1 MQGTFRAA
9 RGESLASHRPS
20 TGSGRPSLSRDET
33 GEALRGQGARTDHD
47 LWLNSDMSP
56 GSIAVTLI
64 VLIAAVCA
72 VAPIP
77 PATVERVYSMGIY
90 PVVQGVTTTVSNQV
104 PFALLDVA
112 VGGLLFS
119 ATVILR
125 SRLRAVGL
133 RRALPRATITVV
145 GTTALFYLLF
155 LGMWGLNYRRV
166 PMEQKLDYHSSRLTP
181 EAAIV
186 FASAAALE
194 TNGSYAAAHGRP
206 LDTRSLGE
214 AFADVQRVLGASRVA
229 VTGVPKRSLLE
240 FYFRRAAIDGMTDPL
255 FLEIIVN
262 HDVLE
267 FERPFV
273 VAHEWAHLAGYAHEA
288 EANFVAWL
296 TCIRADPPARYSGW
310 LAAYQH
316 GLGPLSRADRGKV
329 KPLDRGP
336 LEDLR
341 AMAARYARSS
351 PAVRNAAREVY
362 DEYLRANRVAEGIAS
377 YDAVVR
383 LMIGTSFD
391 PAWTPRRR

>member
-1 MQGTFRAA
+1 
-9 RGESLASHRPS
+9 
-20 TGSGRPSLSRDET
+20 
-33 GEALRGQGARTDHD
+33 
-47 LWLNSDMSP
+47 MSP
-56 GSIAVTLI
+56 GSVAVTLTI
-64 VLIAAVCA
+64 LIAVVCA

-77 PATVERVYSMGIY
+77 SATVERVYSMGIY

-112 VGGLLFS
+112 AGGLLVS
-119 ATVILR
+119 AAVMLR
-125 SRLRAVGL
+125 SRVRAVGL
-133 RRALPRATITVV
+133 RRALPRATITLV
-145 GTTALFYLLF
+145 GTTALIYLLF
-155 LGMWGLNYRRV
+155 LGMWGFNYRRV
-166 PMEQKLDYHSSRLTP
+166 PLEQKLDYHGSRLTP

-194 TNGSYAAAHGRP
+194 TNGGYAAAHGEP
-206 LDTRSLGE
+206 LDTRRLEE

-240 FYFRRAAIDGMTDPL
+240 LYFRRAAIDGMTDPL
-255 FLEIIVN
+255 FLEIIVSQ
-262 HDVLE
+262 DVLE

-296 TCIRADPPARYSGW
+296 TCIRADSAARYSGW